1 MSFKLE
7 IASKLTIYT
16 FITAVRLMIR
26 MMLLIIG
33 KAPGV
38 LSYVGEIPEI
48 GFEALGVV
56 ETPSKVNASWFSI
69 GNMSLHICWQY
80 KVNHQFILVAI
91 VEALEV
97 FFCQ

>member
-1 MSFKLE
+1 
-7 IASKLTIYT
+7 
-16 FITAVRLMIR
+16 MIR

-48 GFEALGVV
+48 GFGASGVV